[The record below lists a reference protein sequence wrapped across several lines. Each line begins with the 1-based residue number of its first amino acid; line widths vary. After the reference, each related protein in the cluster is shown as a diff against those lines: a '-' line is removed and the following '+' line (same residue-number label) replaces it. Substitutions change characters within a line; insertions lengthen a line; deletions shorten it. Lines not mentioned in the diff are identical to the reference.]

1 MRRAIAVALVLLG
14 ALAASAAPAAASSFS
29 SNWAGY
35 VAVPRPHGFGVFTAV
50 SGTWTEPTV
59 TCTGPVSASAF
70 WVGLGGDSETS
81 PGLEQIGT
89 DADCE
94 RGGKPSYYAWY
105 ELIPAESVN
114 IRLAVH
120 PGDRM
125 DGFVSVRGH
134 FVTLHITDETTQQT
148 FKRRRYDRYIDL
160 SSAEWIV
167 EAPSTC
173 TRPGRCS
180 PTALTDFG
188 TVEFSSAYA
197 TAARRTDAIGSR
209 RWHAS
214 SIDMVQTPTKPRNG
228 EPPTVISASPTARP
242 TRGGAFSVTWHS
254 GESAAQ
260 ASYRRYR

>member
-1 MRRAIAVALVLLG
+1 MRRAAVAVLAVAG
-14 ALAASAAPAAASSFS
+14 AFAASAAAAAASSFS
-29 SNWAGY
+29 SNWAGF
-35 VAVPRPHGFGVFTAV
+35 VAVPRHPGAGVFTAV

-59 TCTGPVSASAF
+59 TCTGAVSASAY

-105 ELIPAESVN
+105 ELIPAESVD
-114 IRLAVH
+114 IRLAIH
-120 PGDRM
+120 PGDVIN
-125 DGFVSVRGH
+125 GFTSVRGH
-134 FVTLHITDETTQQT
+134 FVTLHLTDETTHQT
-148 FKRRRYDRYIDL
+148 FKTRRYDRYVDL

-180 PTALTDFG
+180 QTTLTDFG
-188 TVEFSSAYA
+188 TVEFSNAYA
-197 TAARRTDAIGSR
+197 TAARRTDAIESR

-214 SIDMVQTPTKPRNG
+214 SIDMVQNPAKPVAG
-228 EPPTVISASPTARP
+228 EPPAVISASPNGRP
-242 TRGGAFSVTWHS
+242 TRTGGFSVAWHT
-254 GESAAQ
+254 GANAA
-260 ASYRRYR
+260 SHRRR